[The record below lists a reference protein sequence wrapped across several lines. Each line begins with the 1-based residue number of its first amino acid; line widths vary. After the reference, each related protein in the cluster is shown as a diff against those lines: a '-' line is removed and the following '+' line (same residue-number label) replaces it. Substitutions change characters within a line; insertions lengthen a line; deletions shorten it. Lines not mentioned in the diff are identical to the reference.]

1 MIFLQM
7 KLIKLNNNEKSF
19 GQSFPVYFE
28 VQRFSSSK
36 NIRNQ
41 LFETYSQQTKKP
53 RTVEIIGFFHHDFEK
68 FSILKIILFDPALKA
83 NSIAYNKH
91 PRSGSMS
98 KKRKFFINHKWNTLL
113 TTLFIL
119 EKMQFVKRF
128 YIKKFSYKRKNDNTI
143 KNDNLQNVDT
153 IYTSDLRVIVSSSNS
168 LFTFVDSQTSE
179 V

>member
-1 MIFLQM
+1 
-7 KLIKLNNNEKSF
+7 
-19 GQSFPVYFE
+19 
-28 VQRFSSSK
+28 
-36 NIRNQ
+36 
-41 LFETYSQQTKKP
+41 
-53 RTVEIIGFFHHDFEK
+53 
-68 FSILKIILFDPALKA
+68 
-83 NSIAYNKH
+83 
-91 PRSGSMS
+91 MS